1 MRVCGRDWLDSVV
14 FVGNG
19 EVSDCKCRR
28 AFVFCTKCVIQVV
41 LPLHLVLFVVV
52 VCLCVLCAA
61 IVACCLLVARTC
73 FGLCLAGRQVDC
85 VGQFRPDRAR
95 VGRGHREGD
104 AKAERPFWWG
114 DISGLFSGTG
124 MCRLRLP
131 ALRAW
136 WCAAERGMCVC
147 AALAG
152 GFVCACV

>member
-52 VCLCVLCAA
+52 VFCVFVCLCAA

-85 VGQFRPDRAR
+85 VGQ
-95 VGRGHREGD
+95 
-104 AKAERPFWWG
+104 
-114 DISGLFSGTG
+114 
-124 MCRLRLP
+124 
-131 ALRAW
+131 
-136 WCAAERGMCVC
+136 
-147 AALAG
+147 
-152 GFVCACV
+152 